1 MLQMVTACA
10 LGLTQAQPARSA
22 EVTAT
27 INPAKARPNQVVAYS
42 IVIKDGRPD
51 AVPNLQLPLQI
62 GQASAPSVQQNFAI
76 INGVSSAQVSIT
88 WGLAAQE
95 PGDFVIAPQD
105 VSIGGQILK
114 TNEVKFSVV
123 SGGNAP
129 GPGAD
134 NDPNMPIL
142 QIEVGKTEIY
152 RGEVVP
158 ITATLYYPREVGL
171 RRTGLI
177 EIDKNDF
184 AIQRFP
190 LQSEQGMTVINGTGY
205 IVQTFR
211 STISALK
218 EGDLKAGPATMD
230 IIVEVPLQGNFS
242 RNPFFGVPTEPR
254 RLTLKSQEVPVKVL
268 PLPKEDRPA
277 SFSGAV
283 GEFTLNLA
291 ATPTDV
297 KVGDPISVE
306 LTVAGTGNFDAL
318 TPPAL
323 SIPEGW
329 RTYPA
334 RRYNVDSN
342 GIDPNLTP
350 TLERRL
356 GFSTVIVPEKEHTV
370 IPPFEISYFS
380 PNEKKYVT
388 LKTEEVAVTIHAD
401 PTVAAATTT
410 DASGAVGNMD
420 TSPQAGGLAPPQAT
434 LSDILLH
441 TPATAHWISPSA
453 VLLTR
458 RPIFWVV
465 TLLPAIV
472 LIIAG
477 IFKSMRRRLL
487 EAEMGPAGDVRR
499 AWRDLNAAQLDD
511 ETFLHRAAQFIHTVH
526 ADRDDA
532 TRAAA
537 VDKVLQRYLHQNFS
551 QNRGTSAP
559 LTSAERGE
567 ILNALDKIRG
577 ETLGQLSKKPQPTRG
592 RLTPGVAAMMLG
604 ALTLSPNSTRA
615 AEPTADE
622 LYQQAVEALKNE
634 DFTRAQY
641 IAEALTR
648 RQPPLLSSELFQ
660 IIGHARFKKDDLGR
674 AALWYE
680 RAALFS
686 PREPELKQNLR
697 LLDEKTRFLLFTPQ
711 SPLEQFSLN
720 LSHNEWILIGT
731 IGFWLIL
738 LAIGLK
744 IWKGQMG
751 SLGGVMIAI
760 GITALIASA
769 GMALIRPSGVD
780 RVKDVAIVT
789 VKDTRAYSA
798 AAHTASEVIELP
810 PGSQVRIL
818 DTRGSWNYVEIPRTS
833 EGADILRGWV
843 DSQALTPFWPWDTAI
858 VP

>member
-1 MLQMVTACA
+1 MAACA
-10 LGLTQAQPARSA
+10 LGLALVPLADAA
-22 EVTAT
+22 EITAT
-27 INPAKARPNQVVAYS
+27 INPAKARPNQVVAYT

-62 GQASAPSVQQNFAI
+62 GQASAPSVQQNYAV
-76 INGVSSAQVSIT
+76 INGVSSAQISIT

-105 VSIGGQILK
+105 VSVGGQIVK

-123 SGGNAP
+123 SGGDAP

-230 IIVEVPLQGNFS
+230 IIVEVPIQGNFS

-268 PLPKEDRPA
+268 PLPKEGRPA

-306 LTVAGTGNFDAL
+306 LTVSGTGNFDAL

-323 SIPEGW
+323 SLPDGW

-342 GIDPNLTP
+342 GVDPNLTP

-356 GFSTVIVPEKEHTV
+356 GFSSVIVPEKEHTV

-380 PNEKKYVT
+380 PEAKKYVT
-388 LKTEEVAVTIHAD
+388 LKTDEVAVVIHAD
-401 PTVAAATTT
+401 RNVAAATTSNTAGATSTT
-410 DASGAVGNMD
+410 DSP
-420 TSPQAGGLAPPQAT
+420 PQAGGLAPPQAT
-434 LSDILLH
+434 LSDILVH
-441 TPATAHWISPSA
+441 TPAMAHWISPSA
-453 VLLTR
+453 VILTR
-458 RPIFWVV
+458 RPIFWIA
-465 TLLPAIV
+465 TLLPAIAV
-472 LIIAG
+472 LIAG
-477 IFKSMRRRLL
+477 IFKVMRRRLL
-487 EAEMGPAGDVRR
+487 EAEKGPAGDVRR
-499 AWRDLNAAQLDD
+499 AWRDLNAASLND
-511 ETFLHRAAQFIHTVH
+511 ETFLQRAAQFIHTVH

-537 VDKVLQRYLHQNFS
+537 VDTALKRYLNQNFS
-551 QNRGTSAP
+551 QDRSASSP

-567 ILNALDKIRG
+567 ILSALDQLRTQ
-577 ETLGQLSKKPQPTRG
+577 TLEQLSQKPQPAHR

-604 ALTLSPNSTRA
+604 ALALSPDSTQA
-615 AEPTADE
+615 AEPTPDE

-648 RQPPLLSSELFQ
+648 RQPPQLSSELFQ
-660 IIGHARFKKDDLGR
+660 LIGHARFKKDDLGR

-686 PREPELKQNLR
+686 PREAELKQNLR

-720 LSHNEWILIGT
+720 LSHNEWIMIGI

-738 LAIGLK
+738 VAIILK

-751 SLGGVMIAI
+751 SPGGIMVAL
-760 GITALIASA
+760 GITLMIASA
-769 GMALIRPSGVD
+769 GMALVRPSGSD
-780 RVKDVAIVT
+780 RVKDVSIVT

-843 DSQALTPFWPWDTAI
+843 DTQALTPFWPWDPVI